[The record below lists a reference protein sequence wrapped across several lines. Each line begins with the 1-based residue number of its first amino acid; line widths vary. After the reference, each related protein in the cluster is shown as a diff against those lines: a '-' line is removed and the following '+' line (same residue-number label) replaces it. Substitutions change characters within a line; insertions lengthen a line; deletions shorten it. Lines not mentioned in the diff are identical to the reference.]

1 MAKEAGGDVEESAPQ
16 GAQGAGGEVRAA
28 RRPRVSA
35 KGEQT
40 RARLIAAA
48 RSLLAG
54 ADDVPFTTR
63 NVSALAGVTHGM
75 CHYHFKDRTD
85 LIVAV
90 VADIR
95 PEWITPMEEAV
106 AEPGTFAERAERV
119 VALLAQPEA
128 ADLARMHS
136 ALHWF
141 SLTDDRVRVAVEA
154 EYARWRAC
162 FVDLFR
168 VLALER
174 AATAGAAGGEDEV
187 GAVDAVTLGEAL
199 AAAADGL
206 AAIRSL
212 GSEVDAQAVVRALV
226 HGLAAGANQLP
237 AAS

>member
-1 MAKEAGGDVEESAPQ
+1 VNESAPT
-16 GAQGAGGEVRAA
+16 AVRTPA
-28 RRPRVSA
+28 RTARKPRVSA

-63 NVSALAGVTHGM
+63 NVAALAGVTHGM

-85 LIVAV
+85 LIIAV
-90 VADIR
+90 IEDIR
-95 PEWITPMEEAV
+95 PEWVTPMEEAV
-106 AEPGTFAERAERV
+106 AEPGDFTTRADRV
-119 VALLAQPEA
+119 IDLLSHPEA

-141 SLTDDRVRVAVEA
+141 SLTDERVRESLES

-168 VLALER
+168 VLSTER
-174 AATAGAAGGEDEV
+174 EGG
-187 GAVDAVTLGEAL
+187 VDALTLGEAL

-206 AAIRSL
+206 AAIQSL
-212 GSEVDAQAVVRALV
+212 GSDVDARAIIRALV
-226 HGLAAGANQLP
+226 LGLATGADRL
-237 AAS
+237 SDS

>member
-1 MAKEAGGDVEESAPQ
+1 MATGGKGMGVGAPQ
-16 GAQGAGGEVRAA
+16 GDGGRAEQGAVGAA
-28 RRPRVSA
+28 RKPRVSA

-63 NVSALAGVTHGM
+63 NVSAAAGVTHGM

-90 VADIR
+90 VEDIR
-95 PEWITPMEEAV
+95 SEWITPMEQAV
-106 AEPGTFAERAERV
+106 AAPGGFEERAGRV
-119 VALLAQPEA
+119 VELLAQPETA
-128 ADLARMHS
+128 GLARMHS

-141 SLTDDRVRVAVEA
+141 SLTDERVRAALEA

-162 FVDLFR
+162 FVELFR
-168 VLALER
+168 VLAVER
-174 AATAGAAGGEDEV
+174 VE
-187 GAVDAVTLGEAL
+187 AVDALTLGEAL

-212 GSEVDAQAVVRALV
+212 GSEVDARAVVRALV
-226 HGLAAGANQLP
+226 FGLAAGADRLP
-237 AAS
+237 PA

>member
-1 MAKEAGGDVEESAPQ
+1 MATEAGGDVEDSAPQ
-16 GAQGAGGEVRAA
+16 GARSAGAEVRAA
-28 RRPRVSA
+28 RKPRVSA

-54 ADDVPFTTR
+54 TDDVPFTTR

-75 CHYHFKDRTD
+75 CHYHFKDRSD

-106 AEPGTFAERAERV
+106 AEPGTFAERTERV
-119 VALLAQPEA
+119 IALLAQPEA

-154 EYARWRAC
+154 EYGRWREC
-162 FVDLFR
+162 FVGLFR

-174 AATAGAAGGEDEV
+174 AERGGKAGV
-187 GAVDAVTLGEAL
+187 VDALTLGEAL

-206 AAIRSL
+206 AAIQSL

-226 HGLAAGANQLP
+226 HGLAAGADRL
-237 AAS
+237 ASAT

>member
-1 MAKEAGGDVEESAPQ
+1 MNDSAP
-16 GAQGAGGEVRAA
+16 VAA
-28 RRPRVSA
+28 RTPVGTARKPRVSA

-63 NVSALAGVTHGM
+63 NVAALAGVTHGM

-90 VADIR
+90 IEDIR
-95 PEWITPMEEAV
+95 PEWVTPMEKAV
-106 AEPGTFAERAERV
+106 AEPGDFTARADRV
-119 VALLAQPEA
+119 VDLLSHPEA

-141 SLTDDRVRVAVEA
+141 SLTDERVRESLEA

-168 VLALER
+168 VLSTER
-174 AATAGAAGGEDEV
+174 EGG
-187 GAVDAVTLGEAL
+187 VDALTLGEAL

-206 AAIRSL
+206 AAIQSL
-212 GSEVDAQAVVRALV
+212 GSDVDARAIIRALV
-226 HGLAAGANQLP
+226 LGLATGADRL
-237 AAS
+237 SDG

>member
-1 MAKEAGGDVEESAPQ
+1 MAKEAGADVEESAPQ
-16 GAQGAGGEVRAA
+16 GAEGAGGEVRAA
-28 RRPRVSA
+28 RKPRVSA

-119 VALLAQPEA
+119 VGLLAQPEA

-168 VLALER
+168 VLARER
-174 AATAGAAGGEDEV
+174 AATAGETGG
-187 GAVDAVTLGEAL
+187 VDAVTLGEAL

-226 HGLAAGANQLP
+226 HGLAAGADQLP
-237 AAS
+237 VVS